1 MSNKK
6 ADKLFIFW
14 SFWVIMVANKR
25 VLNHPN
31 KMLIQFFGFSDTQ
44 INLLMLYKM
53 GRIDV

>member
-14 SFWVIMVANKR
+14 SFWVIMAANKR